1 MEADDWNAAAEV
13 DEILG
18 GLRVE
23 IVDEWTRMG
32 QVGAATNEVEAA
44 REAAEFGATAYR
56 LIWESMRDHPSWSAP
71 EAREALEEDWEK
83 FARARELNYSMIGLE
98 APTLLMWEPN
108 QTTPVTPTA
117 AGPPSVAAARWQIE
131 ELAYSMIELQ
141 ASPLLTSEP
150 NQTTPATPAAAGPS
164 SVAAA
169 VHATLPAPSGPPSR
183 ARSHSSAAAGP
194 AVVQPAA
201 PRRNS
206 MSDLRR
212 RSGPR

>member
-1 MEADDWNAAAEV
+1 METDYYSAAAEV

-18 GLRVE
+18 GLRDE

-32 QVGAATNEVEAA
+32 QDGAATNEVEAA
-44 REAAEFGATAYR
+44 REAAESRTAAYR
-56 LIWESMRDHPSWSAP
+56 RIWESMRDDPSWSAP
-71 EAREALEEDWEK
+71 GAQEALEVDWAI
-83 FARARELNYSMIGLE
+83 FAQARELNYGAIGWE
-98 APTLLMWEPN
+98 AP
-108 QTTPVTPTA
+108 
-117 AGPPSVAAARWQIE
+117 
-131 ELAYSMIELQ
+131 
-141 ASPLLTSEP
+141 PLLTSEP